1 MARRLKQAQI
11 QALAKKTGIRP
22 HRNSLRFKMSIRK
35 GDTVQVI
42 AGDDK
47 GVVGEVLSVLPEKN
61 MVVVEGVNKITRHVK
76 PQRQGEQGEIII
88 KEAPIPVC
96 KVMAYS
102 KKEKVTSRIAHTF
115 TADGKKV
122 RMLKRTG
129 EILDS

>member
-1 MARRLKQAQI
+1 MARRLKRSQI
-11 QALAKKTGIRP
+11 AALVKKTGIRA
-22 HRNSLRFKMSIRK
+22 HRNSLRYKMSIRK

-47 GVVGEVLSVLPEKN
+47 GRVGEVLMTFPEKN
-61 MVVVEGVNKITRHVK
+61 MVLVEGVNLVTRHIK
-76 PQRQGEQGEIII
+76 PQRQGEEGRKET

-102 KKEKVTSRIAHTF
+102 KKEQVASRIAHTF
-115 TADGKKV
+115 TADGRKV
-122 RMLKRTG
+122 RMLKKTG